1 MERKSSA
8 ERLKRLLQYFNI
20 KQTDLSKRTGIPK
33 SAVSMH
39 IKGERVPRQDR
50 ISDIAEAYN
59 VNEARLMGYDVP
71 MRKDNPDSDTG
82 FDNIYPI
89 ELHRIPVLGSVA
101 CGEPIFMSEERES
114 YIMSGTEI
122 KADFCLKAKGDSMI
136 GARIMDGDIVFIRS
150 QPEVE
155 NGEIAAVAVDD
166 EATLKRFYRDE
177 ETGTITLV
185 SENPTYAPMVFT
197 KDSEKMYIFLEKLL
211 PSKAISDDIY
221 VFMHTKDDFID

>member
-8 ERLKRLLQYFNI
+8 ERLKRLLEYFNI

-33 SAVSMH
+33 SAVSMYV
-39 IKGERVPRQDR
+39 KGERVPRQDR

-59 VNEARLMGYDVP
+59 VNEAWLMGYDVP
-71 MRKDNPDSDTG
+71 MKKDDPDSDTG

-101 CGEPIFMSEERES
+101 CGEPILMSEEREN
-114 YIMSGTEI
+114 YGMSGAEI

-136 GARIMDGDIVFIRS
+136 GARIMDGDIVFIRQ

-155 NGEIAAVAVDD
+155 NGEIAAVAIED

-185 SENPTYAPMVFT
+185 AENPTYAPMVFT
-197 KDSEKMYIFLEKLL
+197 AENQKNIYILG
-211 PSKAISDDIY
+211 KAVAFQSN
-221 VFMHTKDDFID
+221 VR